1 MVTSTVTKNCEF
13 VSVITCSFFY
23 IYQNIQRNVKSES
36 KKVKKNKKQ
45 KKTTTPENVVETI
58 IANINVVSS
67 NDLFIH
73 KVVSNY
79 YSASS

>member
-13 VSVITCSFFY
+13 VSVITCSFFFV
-23 IYQNIQRNVKSES
+23 YQNIQRKVKCKS
-36 KKVKKNKKQ
+36 KKVKKKK
-45 KKTTTPENVVETI
+45 KSPENVVERI

-67 NDLFIH
+67 NDLFMH

-79 YSASS
+79 YIASS